1 MANTG
6 WQRVKRGPGWIVL
19 GVVVAALMAIGVGRG
34 VNDRTPEER
43 IEDISKRLACPIC
56 DGESVFESRNNA
68 SEALRAE
75 IRAQVA
81 QGVASD
87 DEIITYIQQR
97 YGEQVLL
104 VPRAE
109 GVDALVWVLPAV
121 VAVLA
126 VGGLAFAFR
135 RWQRNAGGRATDD
148 DRALV
153 ARARRDGL
161 DRADSPYDG
170 TEARDGTRPEDPTGE

>member
-1 MANTG
+1 MAVAG

-19 GVVVAALMAIGVGRG
+19 GVVVVALMAIGLGRSA
-34 VNDRTPEER
+34 DQRTPEER

-56 DGESVFESRNNA
+56 DGESVFDSRNPT
-68 SEALRAE
+68 SEALRTE
-75 IRAQVA
+75 IRAQVQA
-81 QGVASD
+81 GVATD
-87 DEIITYIQQR
+87 DEIITFIQQR
-97 YGEQVLL
+97 FGENVLL

-109 GVDALVWVLPAV
+109 GFDALVWVLPVV

-135 RWQRNAGGRATDD
+135 RWQRNAGGSATDD

-153 ARARRDGL
+153 AQARRDGL
-161 DRADSPYDG
+161 DAAESPYD
-170 TEARDGTRPEDPTGE
+170 ERPGGEGER